1 MSRKFVLVIHGGAG
15 CISPTLEGH
24 EVHYRQ
30 GLVDAL
36 EAGAEV
42 LRAGGSSLDAV
53 TAAVVSLEDCP
64 WFNAGRGSV
73 LTQAGTYEMD
83 AAIMDG
89 RTRAAGAVAGITTV
103 RNPVLAARL
112 IMEQSPHVMLIGPGA
127 ENYAAAHGL
136 EMADPTYFFTQMSY
150 DQLLAAQRGGQA
162 TLEHEHDT
170 EGQGVDNK
178 YGTVGAVACDRY
190 GDLAAATSTGG
201 ITNKLAGRVGD
212 SPVIGAGTYAD
223 NRSVAV
229 SATGTG
235 EMFIRSVAAHAIAA
249 RVLYQ
254 DQSLEQACLEVLEQ
268 EVAQLGGSG
277 GLIAVD
283 RFGNVAMPFITD
295 IMYRGTVGEDGRA
308 QVWIY
313 R

>member
-1 MSRKFVLVIHGGAG
+1 MNRKSVLVIHGGAG
-15 CISPTLEGH
+15 NLTPMLVEQ
-24 EVHYRQ
+24 EPLYRQ
-30 GLVDAL
+30 GLADAL
-36 EAGAEV
+36 ETGGEV

-64 WFNAGRGSV
+64 LFNAGRGSV

-89 RTRAAGAVAGITTV
+89 RTRAAGAVAGVTTV

-136 EMADPTYFFTQMSY
+136 ELVDPTYFFSQMSY
-150 DQLLAAQRGGQA
+150 DQLLAAQQGEQA
-162 TLEHEHDT
+162 ALEQDT
-170 EGQGVDNK
+170 VGQGVANK

-201 ITNKLAGRVGD
+201 VTNKLAGRVGD

-249 RVLYQ
+249 RVLYR
-254 DQSLEQACLEVLEQ
+254 DQPLEQACLDVLGQ
-268 EVAQLGGSG
+268 EVAQLGGRG

-283 RFGNVAMPFITD
+283 RFGNVSMPFITEV
-295 IMYRGTVGEDGRA
+295 MYRGTVGEDGRM